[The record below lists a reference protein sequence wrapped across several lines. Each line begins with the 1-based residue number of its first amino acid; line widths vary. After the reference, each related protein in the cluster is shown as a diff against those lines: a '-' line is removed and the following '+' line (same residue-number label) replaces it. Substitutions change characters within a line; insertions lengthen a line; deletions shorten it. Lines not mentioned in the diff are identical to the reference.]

1 MTMQSAYMQDQLTV
15 RMPRELTVALK
26 QAAER
31 MQRRPSDVV
40 RMALREYLGASP
52 PGSRP
57 VDRVRHLVGSVETG
71 IPDLAEKHRT
81 YIVESLRRGR

>member
-1 MTMQSAYMQDQLTV
+1 
-15 RMPRELTVALK
+15 MPRELTVALR

-40 RMALREYLGASP
+40 RIALRECLGTYQ

-57 VDRVRHLVGSVETG
+57 ADRVRELIGSVDTG
-71 IPDLAEKHRT
+71 VADLAENHRA
-81 YIVESLRRGR
+81 YVVESLRRGG

>member
-1 MTMQSAYMQDQLTV
+1 MQSKSMQDQLTV
-15 RMPRELTVALK
+15 RLPRDLTRALK

-40 RMALREYLGASP
+40 RMALRDYLGAYP
-52 PGSRP
+52 AGSRP

-71 IPDLAEKHRT
+71 VADLAENHRA
-81 YIVESLRRGR
+81 YVLESLLRGR

>member
-1 MTMQSAYMQDQLTV
+1 MTMQSPVMQDQLTV
-15 RMPRELTVALK
+15 RLPRDLTVALK

-40 RMALREYLGASP
+40 RMALREYLDAYP
-52 PGSRP
+52 AGSRP

-71 IPDLAEKHRT
+71 VADLADSHRA
-81 YIVESLRRGR
+81 YVLESLLRGR

>member
-1 MTMQSAYMQDQLTV
+1 MQDQLTV
-15 RMPRELTVALK
+15 RMPRELTVALR

-40 RMALREYLGASP
+40 RIALRQYLGAYQ

-57 VDRVRHLVGSVETG
+57 ADRVRELIGSVDTG
-71 IPDLAEKHRT
+71 VADLAENHRA
-81 YIVESLRRGR
+81 YVVESLRRGG